1 MKLILRI
8 ILSPIVYLWGV
19 IIVLAGYMLPL
30 TLLTIFAFGYFIT
43 TPFIFL
49 LNLSGSKLTTIEAF
63 PILDNRGDC
72 VNHLLMLTISIWGP
86 FYVMINYI
94 ITGEVYSEDIL

>member
-1 MKLILRI
+1 
-8 ILSPIVYLWGV
+8 
-19 IIVLAGYMLPL
+19 MLPL